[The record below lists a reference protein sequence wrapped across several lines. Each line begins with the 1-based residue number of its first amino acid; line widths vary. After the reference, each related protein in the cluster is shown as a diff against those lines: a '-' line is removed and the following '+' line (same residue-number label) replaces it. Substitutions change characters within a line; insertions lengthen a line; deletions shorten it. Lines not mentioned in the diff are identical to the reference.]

1 MTQLIEKLVEIYKLR
16 YLIHTLVA
24 KDLKVK
30 YKGSVLGF
38 LWSLLNPLLML
49 IVYTVAFK
57 YIIRIRIENFAIF
70 FLCGFLPW
78 NFLSSSLS
86 MGAGSI
92 SENPDLIKKIFFPR
106 EILPISTVFFN
117 LIQFLLTFIILVPA
131 LFIFKIELGAALA
144 FLPFLIIIQ
153 MIFVLGCTFILSA
166 LSVFYRDIRHFLEIF
181 LQVWFWLCPII
192 YPITMIPERFRF
204 YYMFNPFAIFIKC
217 YRTILLEN
225 GIPSLEAF
233 AILITIS
240 LIFLFLGHSIFE
252 SNSKRFAETV

>member
-1 MTQLIEKLVEIYKLR
+1 MTKKMIDIYKLR
-16 YLIHTLVA
+16 YLIYTLVV

-49 IVYTVAFK
+49 MVYTVAFK
-57 YIIRIRIENFAIF
+57 YIIRIRIDNFAIF

-78 NFLSSSLS
+78 TFLSSSLS
-86 MGAGSI
+86 MGIGSI
-92 SENPDLIKKIFFPR
+92 IDNSNLIKKVFFPR
-106 EILPISTVFFN
+106 EILPLSTVFFN

-131 LFIFKIELGAALA
+131 LFIFKIEVGAALS
-144 FLPFLIIIQ
+144 FLPFVIILQ

-166 LSVFYRDIRHFLEIF
+166 LSVFYRDIKHFLEIF

-204 YYMFNPFAIFIKC
+204 YYKLNPFAIFIES
-217 YRTILLEN
+217 YRAILLEN
-225 GIPSLEAF
+225 RIPSVTVF
-233 AILITIS
+233 AILITVS
-240 LIFLFLGHSIFE
+240 LFFLSLGYYVFE
-252 SNSKRFAETV
+252 SNNKRFAEEV